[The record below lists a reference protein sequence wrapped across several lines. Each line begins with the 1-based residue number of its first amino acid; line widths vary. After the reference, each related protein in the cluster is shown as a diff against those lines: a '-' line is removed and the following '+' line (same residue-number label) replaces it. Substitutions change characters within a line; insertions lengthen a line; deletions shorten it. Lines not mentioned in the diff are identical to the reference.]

1 MLSHV
6 QPAPALAPDLED
18 TLSPPKATA
27 TTAIGAGTVAALAD
41 SGPAAAATLPAPG
54 RPAHVAIIMDGNG
67 RWAAARGLPRVAGHK
82 AGVEAVRP
90 TVRSAIEMGV
100 GCLTLY
106 AF

>member
-27 TTAIGAGTVAALAD
+27 ATAIGAGTVAALAD
-41 SGPAAAATLPAPG
+41 SDPPAAATLPAPG

-67 RWAAARGLPRVAGHK
+67 RWAAARGLPRGAGRQ
-82 AGVEAVRP
+82 ARVEAVRR
-90 TVRSAIEMGV
+90 TGRSADEIGV
-100 GCLTLY
+100 RRL
-106 AF
+106 